1 MSKKNYHIVR
11 KGNYWAVKSNG
22 LVLSGHN
29 TQKQAI
35 VSGRVIARL
44 TGGELS
50 IHGRNGKIREKNS
63 YGLDPFP
70 PLG

>member
-1 MSKKNYHIVR
+1 MPKSYHVD
-11 KGNYWAVKSNG
+11 GNHWAVKSNG

-35 VSGRVIARL
+35 QSGKVIAQL
-44 TGGELS
+44 TSGELS
-50 IHGRNGKIREKNS
+50 VHGRNGRIREKNS
-63 YGLDPFP
+63 YGSDPFP